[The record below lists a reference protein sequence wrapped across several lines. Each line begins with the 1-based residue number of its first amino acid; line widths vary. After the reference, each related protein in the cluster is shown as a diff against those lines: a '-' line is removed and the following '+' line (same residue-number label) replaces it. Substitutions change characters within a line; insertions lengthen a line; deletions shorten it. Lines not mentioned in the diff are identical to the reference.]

1 MEIKLNGKSLSYIPV
16 LPITWEELLSHLL
29 KNFIDKKHGITNII
43 VDNQEAITLMTETP
57 KKLLSKDIQ
66 VIEIFTNNS
75 ETIAQTGF
83 QKILKIITSLQ
94 SESMV
99 ASDLYRESKIKE
111 ASESIIKIV
120 NAITP
125 VIFFVNSVEKN
136 FNFNFKEMNY
146 ADDVTIKDK
155 LEYFTKSFGELIAAQ
170 EKNDL
175 IEIADY
181 LEYQFT
187 DDLNDW
193 EKLIEILLQEVKISS
208 EQSN

>member
-1 MEIKLNGKSLSYIPV
+1 MEIKLNGKLLSYIPV
-16 LPITWEELLSHLL
+16 LPVTWEELLSHLL
-29 KNFIDKKHGITNII
+29 RKYIDKKHGITNIV
-43 VDNQEAITLMTETP
+43 VDNRNSITLMTETP

-66 VIEIFTNNS
+66 IIEIFTNNS
-75 ETIAQTGF
+75 ATIAQTGF
-83 QKILKIITSLQ
+83 QKILKIITGLQ
-94 SESMV
+94 SESIR
-99 ASDLYRESKIKE
+99 ASDLYREGKIKE
-111 ASESIIKIV
+111 ASESIIKII

-146 ADDVTIKDK
+146 ADNVTIKDK
-155 LEYFTKSFGELIAAQ
+155 LEYFTKSFGELILAQ

-208 EQSN
+208 EQAN